1 MKDYELI
8 NWLTTIIHKD
18 IMIFD
23 KIYEFETII
32 NRFLSNNKL
41 ELNVEKNAFLIRF
54 IVFLYN
60 NSNNN
65 TNNNTNN
72 NHYNTLYY

>member
-65 TNNNTNN
+65 
-72 NHYNTLYY
+72 HYNTLY

>member
-65 TNNNTNN
+65 VHNA
-72 NHYNTLYY
+72 LYY